1 MIPAIVIPIA
11 ITIGGLIAAFLATP
25 SSGGPEAGLSVALG
39 LVVWIIV
46 SLVSWL
52 IYFMVF

>member
-1 MIPAIVIPIA
+1 MIPAIVIP
-11 ITIGGLIAAFLATP
+11 IGGLIAAFLATP